1 MDVDV
6 GFLQA
11 ARRVVRY
18 DEGMTPTN
26 VTPLYVV
33 ERIEPALPFWK
44 SLGWTKDVE
53 VPHEG
58 RLGFV
63 ILSNGGRSIMLQ
75 TRESLAEDLPAVS
88 AIGSASAL
96 YVDVPSIVVEAI
108 ARRARGARV
117 LVRDRTTF
125 YGVREAW
132 VVDPAG
138 VVVGF
143 AEPEKPVA

>member
-1 MDVDV
+1 
-6 GFLQA
+6 
-11 ARRVVRY
+11 
-18 DEGMTPTN
+18 MTPTN

-33 ERIEPALPFWK
+33 ERIEPALPFWR

-53 VPHEG
+53 VLHEG

-75 TRESLAEDLPAVS
+75 TRESLAEDLPAVR

-96 YVDVPSIVVEAI
+96 YVDVPSIAEAV
-108 ARRARGARV
+108 AACKGARV
-117 LVRDRTTF
+117 LIRDRTTF
-125 YGVREAW
+125 YGARETW

-143 AEPEKPVA
+143 AEHEKPVA

>member
-1 MDVDV
+1 
-6 GFLQA
+6 
-11 ARRVVRY
+11 
-18 DEGMTPTN
+18 MTPTN

-33 ERIEPALPFWK
+33 ERIEPALPFWE

-63 ILSNGGRSIMLQ
+63 ILSNGGCSIMLQ

-96 YVDVPSIVVEAI
+96 YVDVPSVAEAVI
-108 ARRARGARV
+108 ACKGARV
-117 LVRDRTTF
+117 LVRDRTTS
-125 YGVREAW
+125 YGAREAW

-143 AEPEKPVA
+143 AEHEKPLA

>member
-1 MDVDV
+1 
-6 GFLQA
+6 
-11 ARRVVRY
+11 
-18 DEGMTPTN
+18 MTPTN

-96 YVDVPSIVVEAI
+96 YVDVPSIAEAV
-108 ARRARGARV
+108 AACEGARV

-125 YGVREAW
+125 YGAREAW